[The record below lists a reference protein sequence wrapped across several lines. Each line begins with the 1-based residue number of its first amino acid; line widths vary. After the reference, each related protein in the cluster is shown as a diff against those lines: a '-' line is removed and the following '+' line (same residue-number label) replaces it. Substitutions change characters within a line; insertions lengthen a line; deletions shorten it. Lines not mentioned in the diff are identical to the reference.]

1 MSMILRTET
10 IGKSVRAPSAGAEAG
25 VPGTKKEDNTGYA
38 RIRPF
43 MLCAFGPGANRR
55 VAALPSRV
63 WHTNLCQGRLKQGS
77 DVGRVQDIFY
87 RIRTTSQMR
96 YIRTALTVAIIWLLI
111 SGHYSVLI
119 LSLGALSVLT
129 VTWLFRRMDRVD
141 GQIAVLPMRPRLL
154 YYLLWLMWQ
163 IVLSN
168 IDLVRRIW
176 DPSLPIRPTWQRLD
190 IKVTSSLAKMLYAN
204 SITLT
209 PGTLTT
215 DVKEDHFMVH
225 SLTPDGIDELRKG
238 DMEKQIQ
245 RLGI

>member
-1 MSMILRTET
+1 
-10 IGKSVRAPSAGAEAG
+10 
-25 VPGTKKEDNTGYA
+25 
-38 RIRPF
+38 
-43 MLCAFGPGANRR
+43 
-55 VAALPSRV
+55 
-63 WHTNLCQGRLKQGS
+63 
-77 DVGRVQDIFY
+77 
-87 RIRTTSQMR
+87 MR

-111 SGHYSVLI
+111 SGHYSLLI